1 MNIQETGRRIIDK
14 GLSGRFLSLTVVV
27 ITYCLILIGTIDL
40 VKAKVLTWE
49 GFITVFTP
57 FALTAQGIIQSY
69 YNRTDRKELIDETK
83 INGGTA
89 TG

>member
-1 MNIQETGRRIIDK
+1 MNIQETGRRIVDK

-27 ITYCLILIGTIDL
+27 ITYCLILLGTIDL
-40 VKAKVLTWE
+40 VKTKVLTWE

-69 YNRTDRKELIDETK
+69 YNRTDRKESTDETK
-83 INGGTA
+83 NNGGTA